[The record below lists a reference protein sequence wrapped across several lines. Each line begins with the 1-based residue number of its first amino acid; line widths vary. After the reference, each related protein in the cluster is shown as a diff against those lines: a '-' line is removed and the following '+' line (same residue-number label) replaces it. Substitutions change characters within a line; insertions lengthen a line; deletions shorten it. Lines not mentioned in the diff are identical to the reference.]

1 MAEQEKPEQ
10 LELIETAE
18 TAENIEEEAKDAK
31 EEESQKEDVQEKV
44 SEEPEAAKEPEAK
57 AEEPEP
63 EPEPEP
69 EKKQDDKSAGLRNL
83 LKTERAEVS
92 RLQDVIQGLLDT
104 LTKDLSAED
113 KELLTSLGGDKA
125 DAKLNIFNRLK
136 SAGKIGAAATK
147 KPEVIP
153 EADRTRVAA
162 GDGAKAKPKGWK
174 DADRRMS
181 RRLKQVR

>member
-1 MAEQEKPEQ
+1 MSEQTDAGEQ
-10 LELIETAE
+10 LELIAEE
-18 TAENIEEEAKDAK
+18 TAENIEEQEAKDAK
-31 EEESQKEDVQEKV
+31 EEESQKEATQEEV

-57 AEEPEP
+57 VEETEQ
-63 EPEPEP
+63 EPEP
-69 EKKQDDKSAGLRNL
+69 EKKQDDKAANLRKL
-83 LKTERAEVS
+83 LKSERAES
-92 RLQDVIQGLLDT
+92 ARLQGVIQSLLDT
-104 LTKDLSAED
+104 LTKDLSKED

-147 KPEVIP
+147 PEVVP

-174 DADRRMS
+174 EADRRMS
-181 RRLKQVR
+181 RKLRQVR

>member
-18 TAENIEEEAKDAK
+18 NIEEQEAKDAK
-31 EEESQKEDVQEKV
+31 EEESQKEDVQEEV
-44 SEEPEAAKEPEAK
+44 AEEPEAAKEPEAK

-63 EPEPEP
+63 EPEPE
-69 EKKQDDKSAGLRNL
+69 KKQDDKSANLRKL
-83 LKTERAEVS
+83 LKPERTEVA

-104 LTKDLSAED
+104 LTKDLTSED

>member
-18 TAENIEEEAKDAK
+18 NIEEQEAKDEEAK
-31 EEESQKEDVQEKV
+31 VEAS
-44 SEEPEAAKEPEAK
+44 EPEPEPEQEEEPEAK

-63 EPEPEP
+63 EPE
-69 EKKQDDKSAGLRNL
+69 KKQDDKTASIRKL
-83 LKTERAEVS
+83 LKTERTEVA

-104 LTKDLSAED
+104 LTKDLTSED

>member
-1 MAEQEKPEQ
+1 MSEQNTESGEQ
-10 LELIETAE
+10 LELIAEE
-18 TAENIEEEAKDAK
+18 TAENIDEQEAK
-31 EEESQKEDVQEKV
+31 
-44 SEEPEAAKEPEAK
+44 EAEAK

-63 EPEPEP
+63 EPEAKEPEPVEEKAEEPEP
-69 EKKQDDKSAGLRNL
+69 EKKQDDKAASLRKL
-83 LKTERAEVS
+83 LKSERAES
-92 RLQDVIQGLLDT
+92 ARLQGVIQGLLDT

-147 KPEVIP
+147 PEVVP

-174 DADRRMS
+174 EADRRMS
-181 RRLKQVR
+181 RKLRQVR